1 MKKVKRLSRSILLKL
16 FEKVHERDNYTC
28 QICGKEKYGLDYPH
42 HVLFKSRGGS
52 DTNENLITLCMECH
66 RKVHDEKTKELMLF
80 FYQHLLNGDSYSE
93 ALRNAKLD
101 CITKGYLPLN
111 WAGFVIIGR

>member
-16 FEKVHERDNYTC
+16 FEKVHERDNYAC

-52 DTNENLITLCMECH
+52 DTSENLITLCMECH
-66 RKVHDEKTKELMLF
+66 RKVHDEKI
-80 FYQHLLNGDSYSE
+80 N
-93 ALRNAKLD
+93 
-101 CITKGYLPLN
+101 IKGEYPD
-111 WAGFVIIGR
+111 FEIIHKS